1 MGGLVANAALG
12 RPTSTMRR
20 RQARVAVV
28 DTVIPHR
35 ESQWYARV
43 MSGTY
48 TVTMGDRGR
57 LVVPAEVR
65 AHTGLAEGVPLL
77 LLETPGGLVLMT
89 REQARDLLRSQ
100 LAGTDVVAQL
110 LADRRSAAAA
120 EDAA

>member
-1 MGGLVANAALG
+1 
-12 RPTSTMRR
+12 
-20 RQARVAVV
+20 VAVV
-28 DTVIPHR
+28 DAVIPHR
-35 ESQWYARV
+35 EPQWYARV